1 MVLAG
6 LVRGKDV
13 REGEEVKV
21 KCKEEKN
28 KGKVV
33 ERRGEKGGKKRA
45 YLKYRH
51 IGSATLR
58 SNTPGGSTILKQVM
72 VVTYWERMSFMS
84 ASGRRR
90 HFRFLES

>member
-6 LVRGKDV
+6 LVRGKDG

-21 KCKEEKN
+21 KCEEEKN
-28 KGKVV
+28 KRKMV

-51 IGSATLR
+51 IGSAALK
-58 SNTPGGSTILKQVM
+58 SNTPWGSTILKNLM
-72 VVTYWERMSFMS
+72 VATY
-84 ASGRRR
+84 GRG
-90 HFRFLES
+90 